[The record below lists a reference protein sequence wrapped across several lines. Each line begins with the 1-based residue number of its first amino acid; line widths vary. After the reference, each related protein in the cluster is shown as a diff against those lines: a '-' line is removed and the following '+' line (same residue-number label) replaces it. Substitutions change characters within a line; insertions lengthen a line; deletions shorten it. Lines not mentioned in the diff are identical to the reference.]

1 MHPLKSKILVY
12 CLSLPHTEESFP
24 FDDKVWVA
32 KVYGKIFIL
41 MNLVEEDVRF
51 NLKCQP
57 EKAEELRA
65 KYDFVQPGY
74 HMSKKHWNTIYCG
87 LEPIAWKFLKEQI
100 DHSYELVLNSVP
112 KSKRSNN
119 S

>member
-1 MHPLKSKILVY
+1 MHSIKSKILDY
-12 CLSLPHTEESFP
+12 CLSLPHTEEGFP

-65 KYDFVQPGY
+65 EYDFVQPGY
-74 HMSKKHWNTIYCG
+74 HMSKKHWNTIHWIDSG
-87 LEPIAWKFLKEQI
+87 LDWKTLKDWI
-100 DHSYELVLNSVP
+100 DHSYDLVLNSVP
-112 KSKRSNN
+112 KSRRN
-119 S
+119 

>member
-1 MHPLKSKILVY
+1 MHSIKTTILDY

-41 MNLVEEDVRF
+41 MNLVEDDVRF

-65 KYDFVQPGY
+65 EYDFVQPGY
-74 HMSKKHWNTIYCG
+74 HMSKKHWNTIYWEDSG
-87 LEPIAWKFLKEQI
+87 LDLKTLKEWI
-100 DHSYELVLNSVP
+100 DHSYELVLNSIP
-112 KSKRSNN
+112 KSKRI
-119 S
+119 